1 MKKIIAFF
9 LVFFLL
15 GTSFISAQENANG
28 TLSIANIS
36 VISNKEIDVTFSQ
49 PIVISTLRI
58 MLENQLTRDVIS
70 VKWYQETNDANTAR
84 VEFAS
89 EMSVSTSY
97 KMTVSTATATTGET
111 IVAWV
116 NAIREF
122 TTPEKFESTID
133 NQTLS
138 APANTSA
145 TTATQK
151 PSVETKVETKTETKV
166 EAPKNSETKEK
177 ESEKTEKISEKNS
190 TLPETG
196 MGMYLVFCILT
207 ILFSAI
213 AMTKAKRV

>member
-1 MKKIIAFF
+1 
-9 LVFFLL
+9 
-15 GTSFISAQENANG
+15 
-28 TLSIANIS
+28 
-36 VISNKEIDVTFSQ
+36 
-49 PIVISTLRI
+49 
-58 MLENQLTRDVIS
+58 
-70 VKWYQETNDANTAR
+70 
-84 VEFAS
+84 
-89 EMSVSTSY
+89 MSVSTSY

-111 IVAWV
+111 IVAGV

-122 TTPEKFESTID
+122 TTPEKFESNID

-138 APANTSA
+138 APTNTSA

-151 PSVETKVETKTETKV
+151 PSVETKVETKTETKA

-196 MGMYLVFCILT
+196 MGMYLVFCVLA